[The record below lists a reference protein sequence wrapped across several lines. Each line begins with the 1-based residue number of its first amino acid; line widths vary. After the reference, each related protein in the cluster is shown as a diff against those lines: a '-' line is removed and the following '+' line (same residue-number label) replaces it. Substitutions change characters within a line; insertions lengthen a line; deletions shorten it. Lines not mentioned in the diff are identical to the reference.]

1 MIQKKICL
9 LGASGVGKTSLIRQF
24 VESIFSDKY
33 LTTIGV
39 KVDKKSVEVNGQE
52 VKLMLWDIEGNDRY
66 HMFQE
71 KYLRGASAYIIV
83 VDQTRSPSLIEGID
97 IHTLLQQNHDCPTVL
112 AINKSDLTENW
123 HWGEKE
129 LNDYKSLFDFSYH
142 TSAKTGDNV
151 ETMFSELAERLLRE
165 SVQ

>member
-1 MIQKKICL
+1 MMQKKVCL
-9 LGASGVGKTSLIRQF
+9 LGASGVGKTSLVRQF
-24 VESIFSDKY
+24 VESIFSEKY

-39 KVDKKSVEVNGQE
+39 KVDKKSVTVGDHE

-66 HMFQE
+66 HVFQE
-71 KYLRGASAYIIV
+71 KYLRGAAAYIVV

-97 IHTLLQQNHDCPTVL
+97 IHTLLQQNHNCPTVL
-112 AINKSDLTENW
+112 AINKSDLQESW

-129 LNDYKSLFDFSYH
+129 LNDYKALFDLSYH

-151 ETMFSELAERLLRE
+151 ELMFTELAERLLSE
-165 SVQ
+165 VTQ